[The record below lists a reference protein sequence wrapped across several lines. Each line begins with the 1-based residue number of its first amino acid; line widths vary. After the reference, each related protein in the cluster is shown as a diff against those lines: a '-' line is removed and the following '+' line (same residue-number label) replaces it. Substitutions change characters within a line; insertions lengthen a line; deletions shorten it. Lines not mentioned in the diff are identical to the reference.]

1 MPGRMAGRVA
11 LVTGGGGGIGEAT
24 GRLFAE
30 EGAAVAL
37 LDTDAAAVAA
47 AAAGIQAAIPGA
59 QVMAL
64 AGDVTREAEARRIID
79 DTAARWGALHT
90 LVNVAGVRVY
100 APLADADAADW
111 ERIIGVNVLGTA
123 HCCKA
128 ALPRL
133 RASGRGTIVNVS
145 SVWGHGPDRHGPV
158 RHLQAAVLG
167 FRAGGGGGSAPYP
180 GQRGVPGRHHH
191 ALSHPPRGGARG
203 LRGGDA
209 HAARG
214 RQPARAL
221 GGAAR
226 GGVSDPVPR
235 RGRVVLRHG
244 RHPDGGRRALHL
256 VTASGAAARLRSV
269 DALRGLTV
277 AAMVLVNNPGTWSAV
292 YAPLRHAAWHGWTP
306 TDMVFPFFLF
316 VVGVAIALAWGRRS
330 AETPGCPRASGA
342 RR

>member
-37 LDTDAAAVAA
+37 LDTDAAAVAT

-64 AGDVTREAEARRIID
+64 AGDVTREVEARRIID

-100 APLADADAADW
+100 APLADADTADW

-145 SVWGHGPDRHGPV
+145 SVYGVMGRTGMGQYDTTK
-158 RHLQAAVLG
+158 AAVLG
-167 FRAGGGGGSAPYP
+167 FTRALAVEEAPHRIRVNAVCPGGTITPYHI
-180 GQRGVPGRHHH
+180 RR
-191 ALSHPPRGGARG
+191 A
-203 LRGGDA
+203 
-209 HAARG
+209 AARG
-214 RQPARAL
+214 VSEAEMRTQRASDNLL
-221 GGAAR
+221 GRWAEPREVAYPILFLAGDESSFVTGAT
-226 GGVSDPVPR
+226 
-235 RGRVVLRHG
+235 LM
-244 RHPDGGRRALHL
+244 
-256 VTASGAAARLRSV
+256 V
-269 DALRGLTV
+269 DA
-277 AAMVLVNNPGTWSAV
+277 
-292 YAPLRHAAWHGWTP
+292 
-306 TDMVFPFFLF
+306 
-316 VVGVAIALAWGRRS
+316 GRS
-330 AETPGCPRASGA
+330 IL
-342 RR
+342 